1 MAESGWPIAD
11 SDWTNIAKFS
21 SFKEAQAAQI
31 SLLAAGV
38 PAEVL
43 GADGKA
49 LPDEDLSERY
59 IWIPAE
65 LTDEATFV
73 LAKPTISD
81 EELTKLAL
89 QSPPPDD
96 A

>member
-1 MAESGWPIAD
+1 MADSGWM
-11 SDWTNIAKFS
+11 NIATFPN
-21 SFKEAQAAQI
+21 FKEAQAAQI
-31 SLLAAGV
+31 SLIAAGV

-43 GADGKA
+43 GVDGMP
-49 LPDEDLSERY
+49 LSDEDLSERY
-59 IWIPAE
+59 IWIPGE
-65 LTDEATFV
+65 LIDEANFV
-73 LAKPTISD
+73 LATSTISE